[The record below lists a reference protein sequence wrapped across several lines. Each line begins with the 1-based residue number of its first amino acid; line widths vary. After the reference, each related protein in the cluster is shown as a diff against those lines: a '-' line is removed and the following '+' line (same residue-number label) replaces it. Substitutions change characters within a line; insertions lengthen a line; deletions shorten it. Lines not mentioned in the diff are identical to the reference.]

1 MRFYIRAAWRGVL
14 SGSSRLLNGP
24 PTFDPE
30 IPETLI
36 RAEPLALL

>member
-1 MRFYIRAAWRGVL
+1 MARCFVREFKAAEW
-14 SGSSRLLNGP
+14 P